1 MFISVQAP
9 IIEEDISSETEHS
22 EGNPVAHTVCKIIIL
37 TLNKFHKIRKSL

>member
-9 IIEEDISSETEHS
+9 IIEEDISSEREHI
-22 EGNPVAHTVCKIIIL
+22 EGNPVVHTVCKIIIL